1 MKTLKTYFEN
11 IILQNIDLDAYEI
24 ERGSELENIQNVHK
38 IFLSEYGHEIK
49 RRGEKNAFTEWLQG
63 LPSILTVPFYNSEI
77 LNIAYIHGMI
87 EANATEE
94 EEDKF
99 LERYFS
105 SLSEA
110 FFTLKDN
117 L

>member
-1 MKTLKTYFEN
+1 MKNLKTYFEN

-24 ERGSELENIQNVHK
+24 ERGTEFENIQNVHK

-77 LNIAYIHGMI
+77 LIIAYVHGMI

-99 LERYFS
+99 LEMYFS
-105 SLSEA
+105 SLSTA